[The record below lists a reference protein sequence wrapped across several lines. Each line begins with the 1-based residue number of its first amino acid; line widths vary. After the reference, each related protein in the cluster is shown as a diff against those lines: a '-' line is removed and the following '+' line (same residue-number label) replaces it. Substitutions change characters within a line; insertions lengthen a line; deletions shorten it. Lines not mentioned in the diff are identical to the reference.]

1 MCGSRIAVPDSAD
14 PSLIRRASCY
24 SIITT
29 PARHTVADRRAYLD
43 ADPQISGAVRLA
55 SWAGFNLSGIDIGNM
70 NERAG

>member
-1 MCGSRIAVPDSAD
+1 MS
-14 PSLIRRASCY
+14 
-24 SIITT
+24 
-29 PARHTVADRRAYLD
+29 D